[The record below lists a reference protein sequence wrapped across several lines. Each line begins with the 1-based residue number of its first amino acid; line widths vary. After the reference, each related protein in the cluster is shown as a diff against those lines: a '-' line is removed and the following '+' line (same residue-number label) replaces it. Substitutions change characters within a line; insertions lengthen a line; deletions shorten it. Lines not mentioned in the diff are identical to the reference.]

1 VERATRTLIIGAAFA
16 TGWWLLHDPAE
27 PELPASRRPPTTGN
41 LAQPRSID
49 SPRDDAVE
57 VVAVPSPPAV
67 AEVGPRV
74 PAAADWPAVAQ
85 TGGTGVAAEP
95 IPMID
100 GIMLPGGMW
109 NLHAAME
116 RESRDVEWAD
126 QMERELSSYFAS
138 KSELGRNFGQP
149 SVICRSQSCEVKAIG
164 YGPRAFDT
172 WAAATQD
179 LRDQPWRQEMR
190 AGGIYTIERAPNEH
204 AVVLIL
210 MRPLRFPRDRSSEVR
225 AVPPQ

>member
-1 VERATRTLIIGAAFA
+1 MSVKKFVPALIFAAA
-16 TGWWLLHDPAE
+16 CLSTAWWLLREA
-27 PELPASRRPPTTGN
+27 PEQERLPASMP
-41 LAQPRSID
+41 AQGAALPARAAESRAD
-49 SPRDDAVE
+49 AAARDDELVADVPSAE
-57 VVAVPSPPAV
+57 PAPGDQLRAVPA
-67 AEVGPRV
+67 
-74 PAAADWPAVAQ
+74 
-85 TGGTGVAAEP
+85 TGAGVSVEP
-95 IPMID
+95 IPMIE

-126 QMERELSSYFAS
+126 QMEREFSTYFAS
-138 KSELGRNFGQP
+138 KPELGRSFAQP
-149 SVICRSQSCEVKAIG
+149 SVICRSRSCEVQAIG

-179 LRDQPWRQEMR
+179 LRDQPWREDMR

-210 MRPLRFPRDRSSEVR
+210 IRPTRFPRDGSSELR
-225 AVPPQ
+225 AVPRPK

>member
-1 VERATRTLIIGAAFA
+1 MSVKKFVPALIFAAA
-16 TGWWLLHDPAE
+16 YLSTAWWLLREA
-27 PELPASRRPPTTGN
+27 PEQERLPASMPTQGAA
-41 LAQPRSID
+41 LPARAAESRAD
-49 SPRDDAVE
+49 AAARDDELVADAPSAE
-57 VVAVPSPPAV
+57 PAAGEQLRAVPA
-67 AEVGPRV
+67 
-74 PAAADWPAVAQ
+74 
-85 TGGTGVAAEP
+85 TGAGVSVEP
-95 IPMID
+95 IPMIE

-126 QMERELSSYFAS
+126 QMEREFSTYFAS
-138 KSELGRNFGQP
+138 KPELGRNFAQP
-149 SVICRSQSCEVKAIG
+149 SVICRSRSCEVQAIG

-179 LRDQPWRQEMR
+179 LRDQPWREDMR

-210 MRPLRFPRDRSSEVR
+210 IRPTRFPREGSSEPR
-225 AVPPQ
+225 AVPPPK

>member
-1 VERATRTLIIGAAFA
+1 MSAKKFVPVLIFAAA
-16 TGWWLLHDPAE
+16 CLSMAWWLLREAPEQERLPASM
-27 PELPASRRPPTTGN
+27 PAQGAELPARAAESR
-41 LAQPRSID
+41 AD
-49 SPRDDAVE
+49 AAARDDELVAE
-57 VVAVPSPPAV
+57 PAPGDQLRAVPA
-67 AEVGPRV
+67 
-74 PAAADWPAVAQ
+74 
-85 TGGTGVAAEP
+85 TGAGVSVEP
-95 IPMID
+95 IPMIE

-126 QMERELSSYFAS
+126 QMEREFSTYFAS
-138 KSELGRNFGQP
+138 KPELGRNFAQP
-149 SVICRSQSCEVKAIG
+149 SVICRSRSCEVQAIG

-179 LRDQPWRQEMR
+179 LRDQPWREDMR

-210 MRPLRFPRDRSSEVR
+210 IRPTRFSRDGSSEPR
-225 AVPPQ
+225 AVPPPK

>member
-1 VERATRTLIIGAAFA
+1 MNLKKLVPALIFAAGCIPTAWWLMREAPERERLSASMPAQSGALPTRTAESRANAAA
-16 TGWWLLHDPAE
+16 RDNELVADVPSAAPAVGDG
-27 PELPASRRPPTTGN
+27 LR
-41 LAQPRSID
+41 
-49 SPRDDAVE
+49 
-57 VVAVPSPPAV
+57 AVPATV
-67 AEVGPRV
+67 ADGSV
-74 PAAADWPAVAQ
+74 
-85 TGGTGVAAEP
+85 EP
-95 IPMID
+95 IPMIE

-126 QMERELSSYFAS
+126 QMEREFSTYFAS

-149 SVICRSQSCEVKAIG
+149 SVVCRSRSCEIQAIG

-179 LRDQPWRQEMR
+179 LRDQPWREEMR

-210 MRPLRFPRDRSSEVR
+210 IRPSRFARDRSSELR
-225 AVPPQ
+225 AVPPPK

>member
-1 VERATRTLIIGAAFA
+1 MSEKKFVPALIFAAA
-16 TGWWLLHDPAE
+16 CLSTAWWLLREA
-27 PELPASRRPPTTGN
+27 PEQEQLPASMPVQGAALPARAAESR
-41 LAQPRSID
+41 ADAAR
-49 SPRDDAVE
+49 RDDELVVVTSAEPAPGEELHAAPATDAAVS
-57 VVAVPSPPAV
+57 VK
-67 AEVGPRV
+67 
-74 PAAADWPAVAQ
+74 
-85 TGGTGVAAEP
+85 P
-95 IPMID
+95 IPMIE

-126 QMERELSSYFAS
+126 QMEREFSTYFAS

-149 SVICRSQSCEVKAIG
+149 SVVCRSQSCEVQAIG

-179 LRDQPWRQEMR
+179 LRDQPWREEMR

-210 MRPLRFPRDRSSEVR
+210 IRPSRFPRDGSSELR
-225 AVPPQ
+225 AVPPPN